1 MASYAYEKGKY
12 GGPCGTIFPFFRQ
25 IQGTLPTEQDYDDY
39 IPAGYLKC
47 NGQILSADQFPQLAD
62 LLGVGDA
69 CLYKK
74 SDTNLA
80 NRNEQGT
87 GGTFQLPDLGSKY
100 ITTASNPGIYS
111 NDTTLNP
118 TTNLQV
124 QRAGIAV
131 ELASNGDEVDFT
143 YTGEFKANGVSSLS
157 FVGVWK
163 TVQPPSKTP
172 EATVTAGNFI
182 AHGHRGT
189 HTITHSINQNNQGMA
204 SGSWAGAFY
213 GGGVL
218 CYQPAKV
225 VCTADANFGVTFV
238 SLDITESGT
247 ESKHTHQ
254 LGSVNLST
262 SYSGSIPSTTLTAS
276 GLTTTVKMKT
286 KNTFK
291 MDDIAPKFILCEY
304 LIKY

>member
-1 MASYAYEKGKY
+1 MASYSYEKGKY
-12 GGPCGTIFPFFRQ
+12 GGPCGSIFPFFRQ
-25 IQGTLPTEQDYDDY
+25 IQGTLPTEQDYEDF

-47 NGQILSADQFPQLAD
+47 NGQILSADQFPQLAN
-62 LLGVGDA
+62 LLGVGDS

-74 SDTNLA
+74 TDTVLA

-100 ITTASNPGIYS
+100 ITTASNPGVYS
-111 NDTTLNP
+111 NDSTINP
-118 TTNLQV
+118 TTQLTV
-124 QRAGIAV
+124 QRAGVAV
-131 ELASNGDEVDFT
+131 ELSATGETVDFT
-143 YTGEFKANGVSSLS
+143 YEGDFKANGVPSLT
-157 FVGVWK
+157 FTGVWK
-163 TVQPPSKTP
+163 AVSPPSKTP
-172 EATVTAGNFI
+172 ETTITINNFL

-204 SGSWAGAFY
+204 SAAWAGAFY

-218 CYQPAKV
+218 CYQPAKT
-225 VCTADANFGVTFV
+225 VCTADANYGVTFV
-238 SLDITESGT
+238 ALDITESGT
-247 ESKHTHQ
+247 ESKHAHQ
-254 LGSVNLST
+254 LSSVSLST
-262 SYSGSIPSTTLTAS
+262 SYSGSIPSTTMTAA
-276 GLTTTVKMKT
+276 GLTTTVNMKT